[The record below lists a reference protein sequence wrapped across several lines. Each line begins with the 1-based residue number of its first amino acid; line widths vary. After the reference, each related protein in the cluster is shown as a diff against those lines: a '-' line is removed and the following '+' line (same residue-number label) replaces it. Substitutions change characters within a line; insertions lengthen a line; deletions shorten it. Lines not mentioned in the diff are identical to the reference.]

1 MFLFN
6 ATAST
11 ESYTYGRTLA
21 LHVALPLAPTRLLI
35 GQILVVFA
43 IMVAGVWT
51 ATQWCAAML
60 GYQAQL
66 GAPWFIAGGM
76 PVYRPWA
83 IFLWWYHYDA
93 YAPQVFD
100 KAGTLAGASRS
111 EAHTSELQSLMRI
124 SSAVFC

>member
-1 MFLFN
+1 
-6 ATAST
+6 
-11 ESYTYGRTLA
+11 
-21 LHVALPLAPTRLLI
+21 
-35 GQILVVFA
+35 
-43 IMVAGVWT
+43 MVAGVWT

-100 KAGTLAGASRS
+100 KAGTMAGASSFLGSAAAVLRS
-111 EAHTSELQSLMRI
+111 LWRPWQARTVTTSNRKSIHAEKTVVRP
-124 SSAVFC
+124 